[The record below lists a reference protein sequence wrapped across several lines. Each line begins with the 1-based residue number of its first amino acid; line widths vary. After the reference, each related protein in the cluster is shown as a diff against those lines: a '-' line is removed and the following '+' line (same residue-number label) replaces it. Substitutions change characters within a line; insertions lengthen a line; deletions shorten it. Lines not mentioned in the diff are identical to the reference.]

1 MPGFVANEHAAFAL
15 GVARRALDTV
25 VGLAGAKARGVT
37 PALLADRATFQRF
50 VGEAEARLRA
60 ARALAVDANAA
71 AWRTVAGGGRLT
83 PRQHAELRA
92 VAVHATEAGL
102 DVVTRA
108 FRYAGGA
115 ALYDGSVLQA
125 CLRDLNA
132 AAQHFMV
139 SDSAYEALGQFVLG
153 HPSAEPMR

>member
-1 MPGFVANEHAAFAL
+1 
-15 GVARRALDTV
+15 
-25 VGLAGAKARGVT
+25 VT
-37 PALLADRATFQRF
+37 PTLLADRATFQRF
-50 VGEAEARLRA
+50 VGVAEARLRA
-60 ARALAVDANAA
+60 ARALAVETNAA
-71 AWRTVAGGGRLT
+71 AWRTVAEGGRLT
-83 PRQHAELRA
+83 PRQQAELRA
-92 VAVHATEAGL
+92 VAVHATDAAL
-102 DVVTRA
+102 DVVTGA

-115 ALYDGSVLQA
+115 ALYDSSGLQA